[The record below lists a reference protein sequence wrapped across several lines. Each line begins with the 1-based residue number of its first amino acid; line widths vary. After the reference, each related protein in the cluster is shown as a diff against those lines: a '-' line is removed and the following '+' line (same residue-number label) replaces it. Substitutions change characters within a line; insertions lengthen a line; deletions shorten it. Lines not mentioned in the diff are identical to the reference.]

1 MAIVI
6 DLEPFFSA
14 DAIKAAYAK
23 YKESKT
29 DRFKPNKI
37 KIPMGADGI
46 TWWRFEH
53 DLDWNAQNISRHV
66 LEGSYRFY
74 PFREM
79 DVEKPGGGV
88 RTLSIAGMRDALVQ
102 RQLYEALYES
112 AEAMFVQPG
121 LDQVSF
127 AYRRGKSA
135 PYAAHRIWQA
145 YSRDGYGYAF
155 DADIRKFFDTLNHE
169 RLRKLVDAWVGRD
182 TIVGTLLW
190 RYIRT
195 DRVPYD
201 SYPHEPGWEKFFET
215 ERRKRERRLKGVPQG
230 GVLSGM
236 LANLYLHEFD
246 GWVVKELSQQFDL
259 RYFRYA
265 DDFVILTH
273 SEGDARALYNPVAAK
288 VADPLLLELHPLLGT
303 PGSKT
308 KISVIANGDLVFV
321 GFHFMENRV
330 RAKPENIRRFKKRFL
345 AALHKE
351 RTLKSTSSHWA
362 KRLRLAIRWC
372 VNPKI
377 LGPRPELCPNCGLP
391 KDRRRS
397 WMAFFAAVVTDEDQ
411 LRQLDRWMRRCIC
424 KYFRDNYRVRLGRKE
439 LREAGM
445 KTLVGEHYR
454 IRQAHDNLC
463 NCERDSR
470 STE

>member
-1 MAIVI
+1 MATVI
-6 DLEPFFSA
+6 DLEPFFTA
-14 DAIKAAYAK
+14 DAVKAAYTK

-29 DRFKPNKI
+29 DRFKSNRI
-37 KIPMGADGI
+37 NIPMGADGV
-46 TWWRFEH
+46 TWEDFERN
-53 DLDWNAQNISRHV
+53 LDRNVQNISRRV
-66 LEGSYRFY
+66 LNGSYQFY
-74 PFREM
+74 PFREK

-88 RTLSIAGMRDALVQ
+88 RTLSIASIRDALVQ

-112 AEAMFVQPG
+112 AEAMFAQPR

-145 YSRDGYGYAF
+145 YRRDGYCYAF
-155 DADIRKFFDTLNHE
+155 DADLRKFFDTLDHD
-169 RLRKLVDAWVGRD
+169 RLMELVHAWISRD
-182 TIVGTLLW
+182 SVAGKMLW

-201 SYPHEPGWEKFFET
+201 SYPHGSGWKKHFMKKKP
-215 ERRKRERRLKGVPQG
+215 KREPRCKGVPQG

-246 GWVVKELSQQFDL
+246 RWVVEELSQQFDL

-265 DDFVILTH
+265 DDFVMLTRR
-273 SEGDARALYNPVAAK
+273 EEDARALYDPVAERLT
-288 VADPLLLELHPLLGT
+288 DPLLLEIHPMLDT
-303 PGSKT
+303 PESKT
-308 KISVIANGDLVFV
+308 KISVIADGDLVFV
-321 GFHFMENRV
+321 GFQFMEDRV

-351 RTLKSTSSHWA
+351 RSLKSDSGHWDE
-362 KRLRLAIRWC
+362 RLRLTIRYC

-377 LGPRPELCPNCGLP
+377 LGPPPELCTTCGLP

-397 WMAFFAAVVTDEDQ
+397 WMAFFATVVTDEDQ
-411 LRQLDRWMRRCIC
+411 LRQLDRWMRRRIC
-424 KYFRDNYRVRLGRKE
+424 RYFRDKYRVRLGRKE
-439 LREAGM
+439 LRQAGM
-445 KTLVGEHYR
+445 KTLVSEHYR
-454 IRQAHDNLC
+454 AKQAHDNLC
-463 NCERDSR
+463 NCERDAR